1 MKGPGGV
8 GGFQGGW
15 GWVGG
20 FQGGV
25 GLGWK
30 MENPH
35 RPQEKKQKKNV
46 AVAAA
51 AAVVASVDRTVSLA
65 LCGAGFSL
73 SLSLF
78 SFFFSLFFWLL
89 LLLSLRASVCVCVCW
104 IVGSTTFDPRPR
116 RTWAEK
122 TPSVSFPRSPVVALV
137 VPTPVA
143 AGYGSPTAVKEQRK
157 RQKKTNKNNE
167 PAVSFVVRFSVPDC
181 NHPPKKNMRSSHI
194 YIYF

>member
-1 MKGPGGV
+1 
-8 GGFQGGW
+8 
-15 GWVGG
+15 
-20 FQGGV
+20 
-25 GLGWK
+25 
-30 MENPH
+30 MENGKPTPAA
-35 RPQEKKQKKNV
+35 RKKTKKKRCGGGRCCGGCV
-46 AVAAA
+46 GW
-51 AAVVASVDRTVSLA
+51 SYGFVSA
-65 LCGAGFSL
+65 LRCRFLSL
-73 SLSLF
+73 SLSIL
-78 SFFFSLFFWLL
+78 FFFSLFFWLL